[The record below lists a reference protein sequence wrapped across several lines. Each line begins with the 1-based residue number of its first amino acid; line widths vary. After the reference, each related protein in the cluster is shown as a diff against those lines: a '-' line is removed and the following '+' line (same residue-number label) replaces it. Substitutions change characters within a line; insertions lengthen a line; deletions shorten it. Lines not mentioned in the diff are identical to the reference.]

1 MKAFL
6 FLVLLTQQ
14 GLHYEKIP
22 IKNYT
27 NCDDAYAS
35 KATWYDNPKFKD
47 GNGELWGFY
56 IYKNKQIVASYCKD
70 QKGNWL
76 L

>member
-6 FLVLLTQQ
+6 FLVLLTST
-14 GLHYEKIP
+14 GLEYKSIL
-22 IKNYT
+22 IIDFS
-27 NCDDAYAS
+27 NCDAAFES

-47 GNGELWGFY
+47 GNGELWGFF
-56 IYKNKQIVASYCKD
+56 IYNNKPIVASYCKD
-70 QKGNWL
+70 QEGNWL

>member
-6 FLVLLTQQ
+6 VLVLLTST
-14 GLHYEKIP
+14 GLEYKSIL
-22 IKNYT
+22 IIDFT
-27 NCDDAYAS
+27 NCDAAFES

-47 GNGELWGFY
+47 GNGELWGFF
-56 IYKNKQIVASYCKD
+56 IYENKAIVASYCKD
-70 QKGNWL
+70 QEGNWL

>member
-27 NCDDAYAS
+27 NCDAAYES
-35 KATWYDNPKFKD
+35 KATWYNNPKFKD
-47 GNGELWGFY
+47 GNGGSGVFIFTTINQL
-56 IYKNKQIVASYCKD
+56 
-70 QKGNWL
+70 
-76 L
+76 

>member
-1 MKAFL
+1 MKTFL

-14 GLHYEKIP
+14 GLHYEKIH

-27 NCDDAYAS
+27 SCDDAYKS
-35 KATWYDNPKFKD
+35 KAIWYDNPKFKD
-47 GNGELWGFY
+47 GNGQLWGFH
-56 IYKNKQIVASYCKD
+56 IYKNKPIVASFCKD
-70 QKGNWL
+70 QDGNWL